1 MPAEMRGLVIA
12 APASG
17 AGKTTL
23 TLGLLRALHRQGIR
37 VAGAKVGP
45 DYIDPRFHER
55 AAGRP
60 AYNLDPWAMS
70 ERLLQHLFLQAG
82 EDGELVLVEGVMGLF
97 DAASN
102 GLGSTADLAV
112 TLGLPVVLVIDV
124 RGQGQSVAALVKGF
138 RDHRPDLMLGGIVL
152 NRVGS
157 NVHLEM
163 LRDALTPLD
172 LPVLGG
178 MPRDETLHTPNRHL
192 GLVQASERNDLEAFL
207 EAAADKVELHLDLEM
222 LQAICARPDFQPAR
236 PQVAGELPSP
246 PGQRVAVAQDVCFS
260 FVYPHLLHYWRSCG
274 AELTFFSPLENEAP
288 DSTSDAVYLPGGY
301 PELHAE
307 RLSQADRFRLGM
319 TAAVERGA
327 FVYGE
332 CGGYMTLGRQLTD
345 ARGQKF
351 AMLGLL
357 PLHTSFETPRL
368 HLGYRRLQACST
380 LPFWEGRSGELTAHE
395 FHYAQTLELGPAHPL
410 FTVRD
415 ARGRDR
421 GPEGLVAG
429 NVAGSFLHLLARR
442 QD

>member
-1 MPAEMRGLVIA
+1 MLAESRGAIIA
-12 APASG
+12 APSSG
-17 AGKTTL
+17 SGKTTL
-23 TLGLLRALHRQGIR
+23 TLGLLRALRRKGVR

-45 DYIDPRFHER
+45 DYIDPRFHEQ
-55 AAGRP
+55 ATGCP

-70 ERLLQHLFLQAG
+70 DGLLQQLFLQAG
-82 EDGELVLVEGVMGLF
+82 GDSELVLVEGVMGLF

-102 GLGSTADLAV
+102 GVGSTADLAV
-112 TLGLPVVLVIDV
+112 TLELPVVLVIDV

-138 RDHRPDLMLGGIVL
+138 RDHRPELVLGGIVL

-157 NVHLEM
+157 DVHLEM
-163 LRDALTPLD
+163 LQDALAPLGI
-172 LPVLGG
+172 PVLGG
-178 MPRDETLHTPNRHL
+178 VPRDEALHTSNRHL
-192 GLVQASERNDLEAFL
+192 GLVQASERSDLEAFL
-207 EAAADKVELHLDLEM
+207 EAAADKVEQHLNLEM
-222 LQAICARPDFQPAR
+222 LQKICARPDIR
-236 PQVAGELPSP
+236 PLRSQGAGELPSP

-274 AELTFFSPLENEAP
+274 TELRFFSPLENEVP
-288 DSTSDAVYLPGGY
+288 DPASDAVYLPGGY

-345 ARGQKF
+345 ARGQEF

-380 LPFWEGRSGELTAHE
+380 LPFWQGTSGELTAHE
-395 FHYAQTLELGPAHPL
+395 FHYAQTLELGPADSL

-421 GPEGLVAG
+421 GPEGLVSG

>member
-1 MPAEMRGLVIA
+1 MPAEPRGLVIA

-17 AGKTTL
+17 TGKTTL
-23 TLGLLRALHRQGIR
+23 TLGLLRAMHRRGVR

-55 AAGRP
+55 AAGHP

-70 ERLLQHLFLQAG
+70 EGLLQHLFLQTG
-82 EDGELVLVEGVMGLF
+82 EDSELVLIEGVMGLF
-97 DAASN
+97 DSASN

-138 RDHRPDLMLGGIVL
+138 RDHRPDLVLGGIVL

-157 NVHLEM
+157 DVHLEM
-163 LRDALTPLD
+163 LRDALAPLD

-178 MPRDETLHTPNRHL
+178 VPRDETLHMPNRHL
-192 GLVQASERNDLEAFL
+192 GLVQASEHSDLEVFL
-207 EAAADKVELHLDLEM
+207 EAVADKVEQHLDLEM
-222 LQAICARPDFQPAR
+222 LQEICTGPNFQPVR
-236 PQVAGELPSP
+236 FQGAGELPSP
-246 PGQRVAVAQDVCFS
+246 PGQRVAIAQDVCFS
-260 FVYPHLLHYWRSCG
+260 FVYPHLLHHWRSVG
-274 AELTFFSPLENEAP
+274 ADLTFFSPLDNEAP
-288 DSTSDAVYLPGGY
+288 DSASDAVYLPGGY

-319 TAAVERGA
+319 TAAVKRGA
-327 FVYGE
+327 FIYGE

-345 ARGQKF
+345 AKGEEF

-380 LPFWEGRSGELTAHE
+380 LPFWQGPGGELTAHE
-395 FHYAQTLELGPAHPL
+395 FHYAQTLELGPAEPL

-421 GPEGLVAG
+421 GLEGLVSG
-429 NVAGSFLHLLARR
+429 TVAGSFLHLLARR